1 MSKLIQGMAATAGL
15 MLAFGAQ
22 AGVTIS
28 AGSLGPSFITL
39 SSANVSGGAIYSAN
53 ALPAA
58 AIPYNASPVISTVGD
73 WLAAGPSNTN
83 NGGTPT
89 AATLSFA
96 AGTTAVSFLW
106 GSPDDYNAF
115 DVEISSADLGFSAAA
130 IAADAGGFA
139 RDGDQNK
146 AYYVT
151 LTATGSDTIN
161 SITFKSPS
169 SNAIEISN
177 VTVVPE
183 PEAYGMA
190 LAAIGVIGFMLRRR
204 RAAAQAA

>member
-22 AGVTIS
+22 AGVTVS

-39 SSANVSGGAIYSAN
+39 SAANVAGGAIYTLN
-53 ALPAA
+53 ALPGA
-58 AIPYNASPVISTVGD
+58 AIPANAAPLISTSGD
-73 WLAAGPSNTN
+73 WIAAGPSNTN
-83 NGGTPT
+83 NGGGD
-89 AATLSFA
+89 AVLTLA
-96 AGTTAVSFLW
+96 PGTTAVSFLW
-106 GSPDDYNAF
+106 GSPDTYNSF
-115 DVEISSADLGFSAAA
+115 SVGTSLSGFLPYTGAAMA
-130 IAADAGGFA
+130 LAAGGFPTGGSQSQA
-139 RDGDQNK
+139 N
-146 AYYVT
+146 YVT
-151 LTATGSDTIN
+151 LTGTAGDYIT
-161 SITFKSPS
+161 SIAFKSPGT
-169 SNAIEISN
+169 NAIEISN

>member
-83 NGGTPT
+83 NGGGD
-89 AATLSFA
+89 AVLTLPSS
-96 AGTTAVSFLW
+96 TTAVSFLW
-106 GSPDDYNAF
+106 GSPDDYNSF
-115 DVEISSADLGFSAAA
+115 GVELVSADLAFTPGA
-130 IAADAGGFA
+130 IAAAAGGFA
-139 RDGDQNK
+139 LDQDQSK
-146 AYYVT
+146 AHYVT
-151 LTATGSDTIN
+151 LTATSGDYIKN
-161 SITFKSPS
+161 ITFSSPGT
-169 SNAIEISN
+169 NAIEISN